1 MASDQLPVGRPE
13 KVVEAQAY
21 ISSYVSQH
29 DIITRLQ
36 SDFPLRM
43 NQVLTLSD
51 YRALA
56 ELRYQIRSFAHF
68 SEQASRAAGLEP
80 RQHQLMLT
88 LKGLPEGVRPR
99 IRELA
104 KRLRIQHHSAV
115 ELANR
120 LASGGYVRRQ
130 RGGQDRREVLLS
142 LTSKGEK
149 VLRNLSLHHRAE
161 LRLQGPA
168 LVAALRHAMQVGR
181 SSHAKTMKDGS
192 RKRRAT

>member
-1 MASDQLPVGRPE
+1 M
-13 KVVEAQAY
+13 
-21 ISSYVSQH
+21 
-29 DIITRLQ
+29 
-36 SDFPLRM
+36 
-43 NQVLTLSD
+43 LTLSD

-115 ELANR
+115 ELVDR
-120 LASGGYVRRQ
+120 LAGRKLVTRSRAPADRRQ
-130 RGGQDRREVLLS
+130 VLIHLTELS
-142 LTSKGEK
+142 E
-149 VLRNLSLHHRAE
+149 AE
-161 LRLQGPA
+161 LE
-168 LVAALRHAMQVGR
+168 
-181 SSHAKTMKDGS
+181 
-192 RKRRAT
+192 KRRAAWQPRGSAFASGYIWKYAQQVGSARHGAVTHPGGAAEKACYADI